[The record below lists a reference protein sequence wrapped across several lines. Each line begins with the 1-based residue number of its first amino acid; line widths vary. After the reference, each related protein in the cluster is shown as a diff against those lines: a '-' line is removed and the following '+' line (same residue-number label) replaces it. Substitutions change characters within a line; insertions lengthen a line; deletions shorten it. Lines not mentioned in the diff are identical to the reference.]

1 MSTINRNLTEE
12 DQKFFDW
19 VEKNQ
24 PLFPEKYYADQ
35 KDVIIE
41 SVEEIWR
48 REPNL
53 PIRKVIV
60 EIMSDLPDFLPAEN
74 LIFLTKLISEE
85 WEKHQKKKAA

>member
-1 MSTINRNLTEE
+1 MSTINRNISEE

-19 VEKNQ
+19 VEQNQ
-24 PLFPEKYYADQ
+24 PHFPGKYYAGQ

-41 SVEEIWR
+41 DLEEIWN

-53 PIRKVIV
+53 SIRKVIV